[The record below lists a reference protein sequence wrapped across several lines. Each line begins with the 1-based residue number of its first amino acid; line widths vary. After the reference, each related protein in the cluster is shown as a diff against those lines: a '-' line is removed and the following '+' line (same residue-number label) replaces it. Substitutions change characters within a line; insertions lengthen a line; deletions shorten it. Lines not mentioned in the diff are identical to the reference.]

1 MHIVNSITCY
11 VSEKQYINILIKNS
25 KFDTFCYLDDTI
37 HNFNEAIHKTEAG
50 LLMSKSHIKYAQEHY
65 KVWSLFRLT
74 GMNLSNK
81 FMNDVYNSGMFWQGI
96 SHLR

>member
-1 MHIVNSITCY
+1 M
-11 VSEKQYINILIKNS
+11 IKNS